1 MSSPVAASGVGVA
14 PGMGHISRHGA
25 PELRLTEAAAPLPD
39 QTSLPDQPET
49 SAAARR
55 SGRIRAFALVRAAA
69 HPWESPSQA
78 GVGTTNEQ
86 RAGYNRINHPLACR
100 ASCAPPF
107 DSDLDLGGD
116 LSAMGSERFDEP
128 ETSFRVSW

>member
-25 PELRLTEAAAPLPD
+25 PELRLTEAAEPLPD
-39 QTSLPDQPET
+39 QTSLPEEPET

-55 SGRIRAFALVRAAA
+55 SCRIRAFALVRAAA

-86 RAGYNRINHPLACR
+86 CAGYNRINHPLA
-100 ASCAPPF
+100 SLLLTPT
-107 DSDLDLGGD
+107 DLDLGGD